1 MEYEVL
7 KRSHVKRNTLI
18 AVLVIVLL
26 LGIVIIKNKT
36 NTLSNSSINKESI
49 TKEIDNNLIGAY
61 IQEGEEYIQT
71 DDIPSSGYEFNSE
84 ESYCKI
90 RDIVQEDI
98 TLFYDMD
105 TQTITVSPITKE
117 GLKCYLY
124 FDEKASGSEYIL
136 ASPNAPTNHTTDWTN
151 EGKGITYYYT
161 GNPDNW
167 VQFAG
172 FYWRIIRIN
181 GDGSIR
187 MIYQGTSANETGDG
201 TRIGTSAFNSS
212 SSNKTYVGLVYDGT
226 NQHGYG
232 TNSTIM
238 NTLNNWYNGNL
249 ASYEEQYIDTG
260 IGFCSD
266 RNMASGYNFNSSDI
280 IYYAAYDR
288 INVGASLQCNS
299 EDLLSKDNGKMPN
312 SIGLLTS
319 DEYVLAGSEDSYL
332 DVGID
337 YWTMSPYYFENYGI
351 AFVFV
356 VYQGGGLID
365 YWGVDG
371 IWGVRP
377 VINLRAD
384 VQLDGSGTTTDPFR
398 LVL

>member
-1 MEYEVL
+1 MGIFYYYFKLDDDEEIRL
-7 KRSHVKRNTLI
+7 EDNTYTFEGLQKDDVHI
-18 AVLVIVLL
+18 VSVRVEGAAGNVSESQNKEVIV
-26 LGIVIIKNKT
+26 GVNA
-36 NTLSNSSINKESI
+36 
-49 TKEIDNNLIGAY
+49 G
-61 IQEGEEYIQT
+61 
-71 DDIPSSGYEFNSE
+71 
-84 ESYCKI
+84 
-90 RDIVQEDI
+90 R
-98 TLFYDMD
+98 
-105 TQTITVSPITKE
+105 
-117 GLKCYLY
+117 
-124 FDEKASGSEYIL
+124 YIL
-136 ASPNAPTNHTTDWTN
+136 ASANPPTGETTDWT
-151 EGKGITYYYT
+151 GGTSYYYT
-161 GNPDNW
+161 GKPNNW
-167 VQFAG
+167 IQFAR
-172 FYWRIIRIN
+172 FYWRVIRIN

-187 MIYQGTSANETGDG
+187 MIYQGTSAYETGEG
-201 TRIGTSAFNSS
+201 TQIGTSTFNSS
-212 SSNKTYVGLVYDGT
+212 NNNKTYVGLVYDGT

-319 DEYVLAGSEDSYL
+319 DEYVLAGNGNSYL

-337 YWTMSPYYFENYGI
+337 YWTMSPYYFENYGV

-356 VYQGGGLID
+356 VYSGGGLID

-377 VINLRAD
+377 VINLRSD
-384 VQLDGSGTTTDPFR
+384 IPITGSGTTSDPFR
-398 LVL
+398 LVS

>member
-1 MEYEVL
+1 MGIFYYYFKLDDDEEIRL
-7 KRSHVKRNTLI
+7 EDNTYTFEGLQKDDVHI
-18 AVLVIVLL
+18 VSVRVEGAAGNVSESQNKEVIV
-26 LGIVIIKNKT
+26 GVNA
-36 NTLSNSSINKESI
+36 
-49 TKEIDNNLIGAY
+49 G
-61 IQEGEEYIQT
+61 
-71 DDIPSSGYEFNSE
+71 
-84 ESYCKI
+84 
-90 RDIVQEDI
+90 R
-98 TLFYDMD
+98 
-105 TQTITVSPITKE
+105 
-117 GLKCYLY
+117 
-124 FDEKASGSEYIL
+124 YIL
-136 ASPNAPTNHTTDWTN
+136 ASANPPTGETTDWT
-151 EGKGITYYYT
+151 GGTSYYYT
-161 GNPDNW
+161 GKPNNW
-167 VQFAG
+167 IQFAR
-172 FYWRIIRIN
+172 FYWRVIRIN

-187 MIYQGTSANETGDG
+187 MIYQGTSANETGEG
-201 TRIGTSAFNSS
+201 TQIGTSTFNSS
-212 SSNKTYVGLVYDGT
+212 NNNKTFVGLVYDGT

-319 DEYVLAGSEDSYL
+319 DEYVLAGNGNSYL

-337 YWTMSPYYFENYGI
+337 YWTMSPYYFENYGV

-356 VYQGGGLID
+356 VYSGGGLID

-377 VINLRAD
+377 VINLRSD
-384 VQLDGSGTTTDPFR
+384 IPITGSGTTSDPFR
-398 LVL
+398 LVS

>member
-1 MEYEVL
+1 MGIFYYYFKLDDDEEIRL
-7 KRSHVKRNTLI
+7 EDNTYTFEGLQKDDVHI
-18 AVLVIVLL
+18 VSVRVEDAAGNVFESQNKEVIV
-26 LGIVIIKNKT
+26 GVNA
-36 NTLSNSSINKESI
+36 
-49 TKEIDNNLIGAY
+49 G
-61 IQEGEEYIQT
+61 
-71 DDIPSSGYEFNSE
+71 
-84 ESYCKI
+84 
-90 RDIVQEDI
+90 R
-98 TLFYDMD
+98 
-105 TQTITVSPITKE
+105 
-117 GLKCYLY
+117 
-124 FDEKASGSEYIL
+124 YIL
-136 ASPNAPTNHTTDWTN
+136 ASANPPTGETTDWT
-151 EGKGITYYYT
+151 GGTSYYYT
-161 GNPDNW
+161 GKPNNW
-167 VQFAG
+167 IQFAR
-172 FYWRIIRIN
+172 FYWRVIRIN

-187 MIYQGTSANETGDG
+187 MIYQGTSANETGEG
-201 TRIGTSAFNSS
+201 TQIGTSTFNSS
-212 SSNKTYVGLVYDGT
+212 NNNKTYVGLVYDGT

-319 DEYVLAGSEDSYL
+319 DEYVLAGNGNSYL

-337 YWTMSPYYFENYGI
+337 YWTMSPYYFENYGV

-356 VYQGGGLID
+356 VYSGGGLID

-377 VINLRAD
+377 VINLRSD
-384 VQLDGSGTTTDPFR
+384 IPITGSGTTSDPFR
-398 LVL
+398 LVS

>member
-1 MEYEVL
+1 MGIFYYYFKLDDDEEIRL
-7 KRSHVKRNTLI
+7 EDNTYTFEGLQKDDVHI
-18 AVLVIVLL
+18 VSVRVEGAAGNVSESQNKEVIV
-26 LGIVIIKNKT
+26 GVNA
-36 NTLSNSSINKESI
+36 
-49 TKEIDNNLIGAY
+49 G
-61 IQEGEEYIQT
+61 
-71 DDIPSSGYEFNSE
+71 
-84 ESYCKI
+84 
-90 RDIVQEDI
+90 R
-98 TLFYDMD
+98 
-105 TQTITVSPITKE
+105 
-117 GLKCYLY
+117 
-124 FDEKASGSEYIL
+124 YIL
-136 ASPNAPTNHTTDWTN
+136 ASANPPTGETTDWT
-151 EGKGITYYYT
+151 GGTSYYYT
-161 GNPDNW
+161 GKPNNW
-167 VQFAG
+167 IQFAR
-172 FYWRIIRIN
+172 FYWRVIRIN

-187 MIYQGTSANETGDG
+187 MIYQRTSANETGEG
-201 TRIGTSAFNSS
+201 TQIGTSTFNSS
-212 SSNKTYVGLVYDGT
+212 NNNKTYVGLVYDGT

-319 DEYVLAGSEDSYL
+319 DEYVLAGNGNSYL

-337 YWTMSPYYFENYGI
+337 YWTMSPYYFENYGV

-356 VYQGGGLID
+356 VYSGGGLID

-377 VINLRAD
+377 VINLRSD
-384 VQLDGSGTTTDPFR
+384 IPITGSGTTSDPFR
-398 LVL
+398 LVS

>member
-1 MEYEVL
+1 MGIFYYYFKLDDDEEIRL
-7 KRSHVKRNTLI
+7 EDNTYTFEGLQKDDVHI
-18 AVLVIVLL
+18 VSVRVEGAAGNVSESQNKEVIV
-26 LGIVIIKNKT
+26 GVNA
-36 NTLSNSSINKESI
+36 
-49 TKEIDNNLIGAY
+49 G
-61 IQEGEEYIQT
+61 
-71 DDIPSSGYEFNSE
+71 
-84 ESYCKI
+84 
-90 RDIVQEDI
+90 R
-98 TLFYDMD
+98 
-105 TQTITVSPITKE
+105 
-117 GLKCYLY
+117 
-124 FDEKASGSEYIL
+124 YIL
-136 ASPNAPTNHTTDWTN
+136 ASANPPTGETTDWT
-151 EGKGITYYYT
+151 GGTSYYYT
-161 GNPDNW
+161 GKPNNW
-167 VQFAG
+167 IQFAR
-172 FYWRIIRIN
+172 FYWRVIRIN

-187 MIYQGTSANETGDG
+187 MIYQGTSANETGEG
-201 TRIGTSAFNSS
+201 TQIGTSTFNSS
-212 SSNKTYVGLVYDGT
+212 NNNKTYVGLVYDGT

-319 DEYVLAGSEDSYL
+319 DEYVLAGNGNSYL

-337 YWTMSPYYFENYGI
+337 YWTMSPYYFENYGV

-356 VYQGGGLID
+356 VYSGGGLID

-377 VINLRAD
+377 VINLRSD
-384 VQLDGSGTTTDPFR
+384 IPITGSGTTSDPFR
-398 LVL
+398 LVS

>member
-1 MEYEVL
+1 MGIFYYYFKLDDDEEIRL
-7 KRSHVKRNTLI
+7 EDNTYTFEGLQKDDVHI
-18 AVLVIVLL
+18 VSVRVEGAAGNVSESQNKEVIV
-26 LGIVIIKNKT
+26 GVNA
-36 NTLSNSSINKESI
+36 
-49 TKEIDNNLIGAY
+49 G
-61 IQEGEEYIQT
+61 
-71 DDIPSSGYEFNSE
+71 
-84 ESYCKI
+84 
-90 RDIVQEDI
+90 R
-98 TLFYDMD
+98 
-105 TQTITVSPITKE
+105 
-117 GLKCYLY
+117 
-124 FDEKASGSEYIL
+124 YIL
-136 ASPNAPTNHTTDWTN
+136 ASANPPTGETTDWT
-151 EGKGITYYYT
+151 GGTSYYYT
-161 GNPDNW
+161 GKPNNW
-167 VQFAG
+167 IQFAR
-172 FYWRIIRIN
+172 FYWRVIRIN

-187 MIYQGTSANETGDG
+187 MIYQGTSANETGEG
-201 TRIGTSAFNSS
+201 TQIGTSTFNSS
-212 SSNKTYVGLVYDGT
+212 NNNKTYVGLVYDGT

-280 IYYAAYDR
+280 RYYAAYDR

-319 DEYVLAGSEDSYL
+319 DEYVLAGNGNSYL

-337 YWTMSPYYFENYGI
+337 YWTMSPYYFENYGV

-356 VYQGGGLID
+356 VYSGGGLID

-377 VINLRAD
+377 VINLRSD
-384 VQLDGSGTTTDPFR
+384 IPITGSGTTSDPFR
-398 LVL
+398 LVS

>member
-1 MEYEVL
+1 MGIFYYYFKLDDDEEIRL
-7 KRSHVKRNTLI
+7 EDNTYTFEGLQKDDVYI
-18 AVLVIVLL
+18 VSVRVEGAAGNVFESQNKEVIV
-26 LGIVIIKNKT
+26 GVNA
-36 NTLSNSSINKESI
+36 
-49 TKEIDNNLIGAY
+49 G
-61 IQEGEEYIQT
+61 
-71 DDIPSSGYEFNSE
+71 
-84 ESYCKI
+84 
-90 RDIVQEDI
+90 R
-98 TLFYDMD
+98 
-105 TQTITVSPITKE
+105 
-117 GLKCYLY
+117 
-124 FDEKASGSEYIL
+124 YIL
-136 ASPNAPTNHTTDWTN
+136 ASANPPTGETTDWT
-151 EGKGITYYYT
+151 GGTSYYYT
-161 GNPDNW
+161 GKPNNW
-167 VQFAG
+167 IQFAR
-172 FYWRIIRIN
+172 FYWRVIRIN

-187 MIYQGTSANETGDG
+187 MIYQGTSANETGEG
-201 TRIGTSAFNSS
+201 TQIGTSTFNSS
-212 SSNKTYVGLVYDGT
+212 NNNKTYVGLVYDGT

-319 DEYVLAGSEDSYL
+319 DEYVLAGNGNSYL

-337 YWTMSPYYFENYGI
+337 YWTMSPYYFENYGV

-356 VYQGGGLID
+356 VYSGGGLID

-377 VINLRAD
+377 VINLRSD
-384 VQLDGSGTTTDPFR
+384 IPITGSGTTSDPFR
-398 LVL
+398 LVS

>member
-1 MEYEVL
+1 MGIFYYYFKLDDDEEIRL
-7 KRSHVKRNTLI
+7 EDNTYTFEGLQKDDVYI
-18 AVLVIVLL
+18 VSVRVEGAAGNVSESQNKEVIV
-26 LGIVIIKNKT
+26 GVNA
-36 NTLSNSSINKESI
+36 
-49 TKEIDNNLIGAY
+49 G
-61 IQEGEEYIQT
+61 
-71 DDIPSSGYEFNSE
+71 
-84 ESYCKI
+84 
-90 RDIVQEDI
+90 R
-98 TLFYDMD
+98 
-105 TQTITVSPITKE
+105 
-117 GLKCYLY
+117 
-124 FDEKASGSEYIL
+124 YIL
-136 ASPNAPTNHTTDWTN
+136 ASANPPTGETTDWT
-151 EGKGITYYYT
+151 GGTSYYYT
-161 GNPDNW
+161 GKPNNW
-167 VQFAG
+167 IQFAR
-172 FYWRIIRIN
+172 FYWRVIRIN
-181 GDGSIR
+181 GDGLIR
-187 MIYQGTSANETGDG
+187 MIYQGTSANETGEG
-201 TRIGTSAFNSS
+201 TQIGTSTFNSS
-212 SSNKTYVGLVYDGT
+212 NNNKTYVGLVYDGT

-299 EDLLSKDNGKMPN
+299 EDLLSKDNGKMTNP
-312 SIGLLTS
+312 IGLLTS

-337 YWTMSPYYFENYGI
+337 YWTMSPYYFENYGV

-356 VYQGGGLID
+356 VYSGGGLID

>member
-1 MEYEVL
+1 MGIFYYYFKLDDDEEIRL
-7 KRSHVKRNTLI
+7 EDNTYTFEGLQKDDVYI
-18 AVLVIVLL
+18 VSVRVEGAAGNVSESQNKEVIV
-26 LGIVIIKNKT
+26 GVNA
-36 NTLSNSSINKESI
+36 
-49 TKEIDNNLIGAY
+49 G
-61 IQEGEEYIQT
+61 
-71 DDIPSSGYEFNSE
+71 
-84 ESYCKI
+84 
-90 RDIVQEDI
+90 R
-98 TLFYDMD
+98 
-105 TQTITVSPITKE
+105 
-117 GLKCYLY
+117 
-124 FDEKASGSEYIL
+124 YIL
-136 ASPNAPTNHTTDWTN
+136 ASANPPTGETTDWT
-151 EGKGITYYYT
+151 GGTSYYYT
-161 GNPDNW
+161 GKPNNW
-167 VQFAG
+167 IQFAR
-172 FYWRIIRIN
+172 FYWRVIRIN

-187 MIYQGTSANETGDG
+187 MVYQGTSTNETGEG
-201 TRIGTSAFNSS
+201 TQIGTSTFNSS
-212 SSNKTYVGLVYDGT
+212 NNNKTYVGLVYDGT

-337 YWTMSPYYFENYGI
+337 YWTMSPYYFENYGV

-356 VYQGGGLID
+356 VYSGGGLID

>member
-1 MEYEVL
+1 MGIFYYYFKLDDDEEIRL
-7 KRSHVKRNTLI
+7 EDNTYTFEGLQKDDVYI
-18 AVLVIVLL
+18 VSVRVEGAAGNVSESQNKEVIV
-26 LGIVIIKNKT
+26 GVNA
-36 NTLSNSSINKESI
+36 
-49 TKEIDNNLIGAY
+49 G
-61 IQEGEEYIQT
+61 
-71 DDIPSSGYEFNSE
+71 
-84 ESYCKI
+84 
-90 RDIVQEDI
+90 R
-98 TLFYDMD
+98 
-105 TQTITVSPITKE
+105 
-117 GLKCYLY
+117 
-124 FDEKASGSEYIL
+124 YIL
-136 ASPNAPTNHTTDWTN
+136 ASANPPTGETTDWT
-151 EGKGITYYYT
+151 GGTSYYYT
-161 GNPDNW
+161 GKPNNW
-167 VQFAG
+167 IQFAR
-172 FYWRIIRIN
+172 FYWRVIRIN

-187 MIYQGTSANETGDG
+187 MVYQGTSTNETGEG
-201 TRIGTSAFNSS
+201 TQIGTSTFNSS
-212 SSNKTYVGLVYDGT
+212 NNNKTYVGLVYDGT

-319 DEYVLAGSEDSYL
+319 DEYVLAGNGNSYL

-337 YWTMSPYYFENYGI
+337 YWTMSPYYFENYGV

-356 VYQGGGLID
+356 VYSGGGLID

-377 VINLRAD
+377 VINLRSD
-384 VQLDGSGTTTDPFR
+384 IPITGSGTTSDPFR
-398 LVL
+398 LIS

>member
-1 MEYEVL
+1 MGIFYYYFKLDDDEEIRL
-7 KRSHVKRNTLI
+7 EDNTYTFEGLQKDDVHI
-18 AVLVIVLL
+18 VSVRVEGAAGNVSESQNKEVIV
-26 LGIVIIKNKT
+26 GVNA
-36 NTLSNSSINKESI
+36 
-49 TKEIDNNLIGAY
+49 G
-61 IQEGEEYIQT
+61 
-71 DDIPSSGYEFNSE
+71 
-84 ESYCKI
+84 
-90 RDIVQEDI
+90 R
-98 TLFYDMD
+98 
-105 TQTITVSPITKE
+105 
-117 GLKCYLY
+117 
-124 FDEKASGSEYIL
+124 YIL
-136 ASPNAPTNHTTDWTN
+136 ASANPPTGETTDWT
-151 EGKGITYYYT
+151 GGTSYYYT
-161 GNPDNW
+161 GKPNNW
-167 VQFAG
+167 IQFAR
-172 FYWRIIRIN
+172 FYWRVIRIN

-187 MIYQGTSANETGDG
+187 MIYQGTSANETGEG
-201 TRIGTSAFNSS
+201 TQIGTSTFNSS
-212 SSNKTYVGLVYDGT
+212 NNNKTYVGLVYDGT

-238 NTLNNWYNGNL
+238 NTLNNWYNSNL

-319 DEYVLAGSEDSYL
+319 DEYVLAGNGNSYL

-337 YWTMSPYYFENYGI
+337 YWTMSPYYFENYGV

-356 VYQGGGLID
+356 VYSGGGLID

-377 VINLRAD
+377 VINLRSD
-384 VQLDGSGTTTDPFR
+384 IPITGSGTTSDPFR
-398 LVL
+398 LVS

>member
-1 MEYEVL
+1 MGIFYYYFKLDDDEEIRL
-7 KRSHVKRNTLI
+7 EDNTYTFEGLQKDDVHI
-18 AVLVIVLL
+18 VSVRVEDAAGNVFESQNKEVIV
-26 LGIVIIKNKT
+26 GVNA
-36 NTLSNSSINKESI
+36 
-49 TKEIDNNLIGAY
+49 G
-61 IQEGEEYIQT
+61 
-71 DDIPSSGYEFNSE
+71 
-84 ESYCKI
+84 
-90 RDIVQEDI
+90 R
-98 TLFYDMD
+98 
-105 TQTITVSPITKE
+105 
-117 GLKCYLY
+117 
-124 FDEKASGSEYIL
+124 YIL
-136 ASPNAPTNHTTDWTN
+136 ASANPPTGETTDWT
-151 EGKGITYYYT
+151 GGTSYYYT
-161 GNPDNW
+161 GKPNNW
-167 VQFAG
+167 IQFAR
-172 FYWRIIRIN
+172 FYWRVIRIN

-187 MIYQGTSANETGDG
+187 MIYQGTSANETGEG
-201 TRIGTSAFNSS
+201 TQIGTSTFNSS
-212 SSNKTYVGLVYDGT
+212 NNNKTYVGLVYDGT

-319 DEYVLAGSEDSYL
+319 DEYVLAGNGNSYL

-337 YWTMSPYYFENYGI
+337 YWTMSPYYFENYGV

-356 VYQGGGLID
+356 VYSGGGLID

-377 VINLRAD
+377 VINLRSD
-384 VQLDGSGTTTDPFR
+384 IRLTGTGTTTDPFR

>member
-1 MEYEVL
+1 
-7 KRSHVKRNTLI
+7 
-18 AVLVIVLL
+18 
-26 LGIVIIKNKT
+26 
-36 NTLSNSSINKESI
+36 
-49 TKEIDNNLIGAY
+49 
-61 IQEGEEYIQT
+61 
-71 DDIPSSGYEFNSE
+71 
-84 ESYCKI
+84 
-90 RDIVQEDI
+90 
-98 TLFYDMD
+98 
-105 TQTITVSPITKE
+105 
-117 GLKCYLY
+117 
-124 FDEKASGSEYIL
+124 
-136 ASPNAPTNHTTDWTN
+136 
-151 EGKGITYYYT
+151 
-161 GNPDNW
+161 
-167 VQFAG
+167 
-172 FYWRIIRIN
+172 
-181 GDGSIR
+181 

-319 DEYVLAGSEDSYL
+319 DEYVLAGNGNSYL

-337 YWTMSPYYFENYGI
+337 YWTMSPYYFENYGV

-356 VYQGGGLID
+356 VYSGGGLID

-377 VINLRAD
+377 VINLRSD
-384 VQLDGSGTTTDPFR
+384 IPITGSGTTSDPFR
-398 LVL
+398 LVS

>member
-1 MEYEVL
+1 MGIFYYYFKLDDDEEIRL
-7 KRSHVKRNTLI
+7 EDNTYTFEGLQKDDVHI
-18 AVLVIVLL
+18 VSVRVEGAAGNVSESQNKEVIV
-26 LGIVIIKNKT
+26 GVNA
-36 NTLSNSSINKESI
+36 
-49 TKEIDNNLIGAY
+49 G
-61 IQEGEEYIQT
+61 
-71 DDIPSSGYEFNSE
+71 
-84 ESYCKI
+84 
-90 RDIVQEDI
+90 R
-98 TLFYDMD
+98 
-105 TQTITVSPITKE
+105 
-117 GLKCYLY
+117 
-124 FDEKASGSEYIL
+124 YIL
-136 ASPNAPTNHTTDWTN
+136 ASANPPTGETTDWT
-151 EGKGITYYYT
+151 GGTSYYYT
-161 GNPDNW
+161 GKPNNW
-167 VQFAG
+167 IQFAR
-172 FYWRIIRIN
+172 FYWRVIRIN

-187 MIYQGTSANETGDG
+187 MIYQGTSANETGEG
-201 TRIGTSAFNSS
+201 TQIGTSTFNSS
-212 SSNKTYVGLVYDGT
+212 NNNKTYVGLVYDGT

-299 EDLLSKDNGKMPN
+299 EDILSKDNGKMPN

-319 DEYVLAGSEDSYL
+319 DEYVLAGNGNSYL

-337 YWTMSPYYFENYGI
+337 YWTMSPYYFENYGV

-356 VYQGGGLID
+356 VYSGGGLID

-377 VINLRAD
+377 VINLRSD
-384 VQLDGSGTTTDPFR
+384 IPITGSGTTSDPFR
-398 LVL
+398 LVS

>member
-1 MEYEVL
+1 MGIFYYYFKLDDDEEIRL
-7 KRSHVKRNTLI
+7 EDNTYTFEGLQKDDVHI
-18 AVLVIVLL
+18 VSVRVEGAAGNVSESQNKEVIV
-26 LGIVIIKNKT
+26 GVNA
-36 NTLSNSSINKESI
+36 
-49 TKEIDNNLIGAY
+49 G
-61 IQEGEEYIQT
+61 
-71 DDIPSSGYEFNSE
+71 
-84 ESYCKI
+84 
-90 RDIVQEDI
+90 R
-98 TLFYDMD
+98 
-105 TQTITVSPITKE
+105 
-117 GLKCYLY
+117 
-124 FDEKASGSEYIL
+124 YIL
-136 ASPNAPTNHTTDWTN
+136 ASANPPTGETTDWT
-151 EGKGITYYYT
+151 GGTSYYYT
-161 GNPDNW
+161 GKPNNW
-167 VQFAG
+167 IQFAR
-172 FYWRIIRIN
+172 FYWRVIRIN

-187 MIYQGTSANETGDG
+187 MIYQGTSANETGEG
-201 TRIGTSAFNSS
+201 TQIGTSTFNSS
-212 SSNKTYVGLVYDGT
+212 NNNKTYVGLVYDGT

-266 RNMASGYNFNSSDI
+266 RNMASGDNFNSSDI

-319 DEYVLAGSEDSYL
+319 DEYVLAGNGNSYL

-337 YWTMSPYYFENYGI
+337 YWTMSPYYFENYGV

-356 VYQGGGLID
+356 VYSGGGLID

-377 VINLRAD
+377 VINLRSD
-384 VQLDGSGTTTDPFR
+384 IPITGSGTTSDPFR
-398 LVL
+398 LVS

>member
-1 MEYEVL
+1 MGIFYYYFKLDDDEEIRL
-7 KRSHVKRNTLI
+7 EDNTYTFEGLQKDDVHI
-18 AVLVIVLL
+18 VSVRVEGAAGNVSESQNKEVIV
-26 LGIVIIKNKT
+26 GVNA
-36 NTLSNSSINKESI
+36 
-49 TKEIDNNLIGAY
+49 G
-61 IQEGEEYIQT
+61 
-71 DDIPSSGYEFNSE
+71 
-84 ESYCKI
+84 
-90 RDIVQEDI
+90 R
-98 TLFYDMD
+98 
-105 TQTITVSPITKE
+105 
-117 GLKCYLY
+117 
-124 FDEKASGSEYIL
+124 YIL
-136 ASPNAPTNHTTDWTN
+136 ASANPPTGETTDWT
-151 EGKGITYYYT
+151 GGTSYYYT
-161 GNPDNW
+161 GKPNNW
-167 VQFAG
+167 IQFAR
-172 FYWRIIRIN
+172 FYWRVIRIN

-187 MIYQGTSANETGDG
+187 MIYQGTSANETGEG
-201 TRIGTSAFNSS
+201 TQIGTSTFNSS
-212 SSNKTYVGLVYDGT
+212 NNNKTYVGLVYDGT

-299 EDLLSKDNGKMPN
+299 ENLLSKDNGKMPN

-319 DEYVLAGSEDSYL
+319 DEYVLAGNGNSYL

-337 YWTMSPYYFENYGI
+337 YWTMSPYYFENYGV

-356 VYQGGGLID
+356 VYSGGGLID

-377 VINLRAD
+377 VINLRSD
-384 VQLDGSGTTTDPFR
+384 IPITGSGTTSDPFR
-398 LVL
+398 LVS

>member
-1 MEYEVL
+1 MGIFYYYFKLDDDEEIRL
-7 KRSHVKRNTLI
+7 EDNTYTFEGLQKDDVHI
-18 AVLVIVLL
+18 VSVRVEGAAGNVSESQNKEVIV
-26 LGIVIIKNKT
+26 GVNA
-36 NTLSNSSINKESI
+36 
-49 TKEIDNNLIGAY
+49 G
-61 IQEGEEYIQT
+61 
-71 DDIPSSGYEFNSE
+71 
-84 ESYCKI
+84 
-90 RDIVQEDI
+90 R
-98 TLFYDMD
+98 
-105 TQTITVSPITKE
+105 
-117 GLKCYLY
+117 
-124 FDEKASGSEYIL
+124 YIL
-136 ASPNAPTNHTTDWTN
+136 ASANPPTGETTDWT
-151 EGKGITYYYT
+151 GGTSYYYT
-161 GNPDNW
+161 GKPNNW
-167 VQFAG
+167 IQFAR
-172 FYWRIIRIN
+172 FYWRVIRIN

-187 MIYQGTSANETGDG
+187 MIYQGTSANETGEG
-201 TRIGTSAFNSS
+201 TQIGTSTFNSS
-212 SSNKTYVGLVYDGT
+212 NNNKTYVGLVYDGT

-319 DEYVLAGSEDSYL
+319 DEYVLAGNGNSYL

-337 YWTMSPYYFENYGI
+337 YWTMSPYYFENYGV

-356 VYQGGGLID
+356 VYSGGGLID

-384 VQLDGSGTTTDPFR
+384 IPITGSGTTSDPFR
-398 LVL
+398 LVS

>member
-1 MEYEVL
+1 MGIFYYYFKLDDDEEIRL
-7 KRSHVKRNTLI
+7 EDNTYTFEGLQKDDVHI
-18 AVLVIVLL
+18 VSVRVEGAAGNVSESQNKEVIV
-26 LGIVIIKNKT
+26 GVNA
-36 NTLSNSSINKESI
+36 
-49 TKEIDNNLIGAY
+49 G
-61 IQEGEEYIQT
+61 
-71 DDIPSSGYEFNSE
+71 
-84 ESYCKI
+84 
-90 RDIVQEDI
+90 R
-98 TLFYDMD
+98 
-105 TQTITVSPITKE
+105 
-117 GLKCYLY
+117 
-124 FDEKASGSEYIL
+124 YIL
-136 ASPNAPTNHTTDWTN
+136 ASANPPTGETTDWT
-151 EGKGITYYYT
+151 GGTSYYYT
-161 GNPDNW
+161 GKPNNW
-167 VQFAG
+167 IQFAR
-172 FYWRIIRIN
+172 FYWRVIRIN
-181 GDGSIR
+181 GDGTIR
-187 MIYQGTSANETGDG
+187 MIYQGTSANETGEG
-201 TRIGTSAFNSS
+201 TQIGTSTFNSS
-212 SSNKTYVGLVYDGT
+212 NNNKTYVGLVYDGT

-319 DEYVLAGSEDSYL
+319 DEYVLAGNGNSYL

-337 YWTMSPYYFENYGI
+337 YWTMSPYYFENYGV

-356 VYQGGGLID
+356 VYSGGGLID

-377 VINLRAD
+377 VINLRSD
-384 VQLDGSGTTTDPFR
+384 IPITGSGTTSDPFR
-398 LVL
+398 LIS

>member
-1 MEYEVL
+1 MGIFYYYFKLDDDEEIRL
-7 KRSHVKRNTLI
+7 EDNTYTFEGLQKDDVHI
-18 AVLVIVLL
+18 VSVRVEGAGNVSESQNKEVIV
-26 LGIVIIKNKT
+26 GVNA
-36 NTLSNSSINKESI
+36 
-49 TKEIDNNLIGAY
+49 G
-61 IQEGEEYIQT
+61 
-71 DDIPSSGYEFNSE
+71 
-84 ESYCKI
+84 
-90 RDIVQEDI
+90 R
-98 TLFYDMD
+98 
-105 TQTITVSPITKE
+105 
-117 GLKCYLY
+117 
-124 FDEKASGSEYIL
+124 YIL
-136 ASPNAPTNHTTDWTN
+136 ASANPPTGETTDWT
-151 EGKGITYYYT
+151 GGTSYYYT
-161 GNPDNW
+161 GKPNNW
-167 VQFAG
+167 IQFAR
-172 FYWRIIRIN
+172 FYWRVIRIN

-187 MIYQGTSANETGDG
+187 MIYQGTSANETGEG
-201 TRIGTSAFNSS
+201 TQIGTSTFNSS
-212 SSNKTYVGLVYDGT
+212 NNNKTYVGLVYDGT

-319 DEYVLAGSEDSYL
+319 DEYVLAGNGNSYL

-337 YWTMSPYYFENYGI
+337 YWTMSPYYFENYGV

-356 VYQGGGLID
+356 VYSGGGLID

-377 VINLRAD
+377 VINLRSD
-384 VQLDGSGTTTDPFR
+384 IPITGSGTTSDPFR
-398 LVL
+398 LVS

>member
-1 MEYEVL
+1 MGIFYYYFKLDDDEEIRL
-7 KRSHVKRNTLI
+7 EDNTYTFEGLQKDDVHI
-18 AVLVIVLL
+18 VSVRVEGAAGNVSESQNKEVIV
-26 LGIVIIKNKT
+26 GVNA
-36 NTLSNSSINKESI
+36 
-49 TKEIDNNLIGAY
+49 G
-61 IQEGEEYIQT
+61 
-71 DDIPSSGYEFNSE
+71 
-84 ESYCKI
+84 
-90 RDIVQEDI
+90 R
-98 TLFYDMD
+98 
-105 TQTITVSPITKE
+105 
-117 GLKCYLY
+117 
-124 FDEKASGSEYIL
+124 YIL
-136 ASPNAPTNHTTDWTN
+136 ASANPPTGETTDWT
-151 EGKGITYYYT
+151 GGTSYYYT
-161 GNPDNW
+161 GKPNNW
-167 VQFAG
+167 IQFAR
-172 FYWRIIRIN
+172 FYWRVIRIN

-187 MIYQGTSANETGDG
+187 MIYQETSANETGEG
-201 TRIGTSAFNSS
+201 TQIGTSTFNSS
-212 SSNKTYVGLVYDGT
+212 NNNKTYVGLVYDGT

-238 NTLNNWYNGNL
+238 NTLNNWYNSNL

-319 DEYVLAGSEDSYL
+319 DEYVLAGNGNSYL

-337 YWTMSPYYFENYGI
+337 YWTMSPYYFENYGV

-356 VYQGGGLID
+356 VYSGGGLID

-377 VINLRAD
+377 VINLRSD
-384 VQLDGSGTTTDPFR
+384 IPITGSGTTSDPFR
-398 LVL
+398 LVS

>member
-1 MEYEVL
+1 MGIFYYYFKLDDDEEIRL
-7 KRSHVKRNTLI
+7 EDNTYTFEGLQKDDVHI
-18 AVLVIVLL
+18 VSVRVEGAAGNVSESQNKEVIV
-26 LGIVIIKNKT
+26 GVNA
-36 NTLSNSSINKESI
+36 
-49 TKEIDNNLIGAY
+49 G
-61 IQEGEEYIQT
+61 
-71 DDIPSSGYEFNSE
+71 
-84 ESYCKI
+84 
-90 RDIVQEDI
+90 R
-98 TLFYDMD
+98 
-105 TQTITVSPITKE
+105 
-117 GLKCYLY
+117 
-124 FDEKASGSEYIL
+124 YIL
-136 ASPNAPTNHTTDWTN
+136 ASANPPTGETTDWT
-151 EGKGITYYYT
+151 GGTSYYYT
-161 GNPDNW
+161 GKPNNW
-167 VQFAG
+167 IQFAR
-172 FYWRIIRIN
+172 FYWRVIRIN

-187 MIYQGTSANETGDG
+187 MIYQGTSANETGEG
-201 TRIGTSAFNSS
+201 TQIGTSTFNSS
-212 SSNKTYVGLVYDGT
+212 NNNKTYVGLVYDGT

-266 RNMASGYNFNSSDI
+266 RNMASGYIFNSSDI

-319 DEYVLAGSEDSYL
+319 DEYVLAGNGNSYL

-337 YWTMSPYYFENYGI
+337 YWTMSPYYFENYGV

-356 VYQGGGLID
+356 VYSGGGLID

-377 VINLRAD
+377 VINLRSD
-384 VQLDGSGTTTDPFR
+384 IPITGSGTTSDPFR
-398 LVL
+398 LVS

>member
-1 MEYEVL
+1 
-7 KRSHVKRNTLI
+7 
-18 AVLVIVLL
+18 
-26 LGIVIIKNKT
+26 
-36 NTLSNSSINKESI
+36 
-49 TKEIDNNLIGAY
+49 
-61 IQEGEEYIQT
+61 
-71 DDIPSSGYEFNSE
+71 
-84 ESYCKI
+84 
-90 RDIVQEDI
+90 
-98 TLFYDMD
+98 
-105 TQTITVSPITKE
+105 
-117 GLKCYLY
+117 
-124 FDEKASGSEYIL
+124 
-136 ASPNAPTNHTTDWTN
+136 
-151 EGKGITYYYT
+151 
-161 GNPDNW
+161 
-167 VQFAG
+167 
-172 FYWRIIRIN
+172 
-181 GDGSIR
+181 

-266 RNMASGYNFNSSDI
+266 WNMASGYNFNSSDI

-319 DEYVLAGSEDSYL
+319 DEYVLAGNGNSYL

-337 YWTMSPYYFENYGI
+337 YWTMSPYYFENYGV

>member
-1 MEYEVL
+1 MGIFYYYFKLDDDEEIRL
-7 KRSHVKRNTLI
+7 EDNTYTFEGLQKDDVHI
-18 AVLVIVLL
+18 VSVRVEGAAGNVSESQNKEVIV
-26 LGIVIIKNKT
+26 GVNA
-36 NTLSNSSINKESI
+36 
-49 TKEIDNNLIGAY
+49 G
-61 IQEGEEYIQT
+61 
-71 DDIPSSGYEFNSE
+71 
-84 ESYCKI
+84 
-90 RDIVQEDI
+90 R
-98 TLFYDMD
+98 
-105 TQTITVSPITKE
+105 
-117 GLKCYLY
+117 
-124 FDEKASGSEYIL
+124 YIL
-136 ASPNAPTNHTTDWTN
+136 ASANPPTGETTDWT
-151 EGKGITYYYT
+151 GGTSYYYT
-161 GNPDNW
+161 GKPNNW
-167 VQFAG
+167 IQFAR
-172 FYWRIIRIN
+172 FYWRVIRIN

-187 MIYQGTSANETGDG
+187 MIYQGTSANETGEG
-201 TRIGTSAFNSS
+201 TQIGTSTFNSS
-212 SSNKTYVGLVYDGT
+212 NNNKTYVGLVYDGT

-319 DEYVLAGSEDSYL
+319 DEYVLAGNGNSYL

-337 YWTMSPYYFENYGI
+337 YWTMSPYYFENYGV

-356 VYQGGGLID
+356 VYSGGGLID

-377 VINLRAD
+377 VINLRSD
-384 VQLDGSGTTTDPFR
+384 VPITGSGTTSDPFR
-398 LVL
+398 LVS

>member
-1 MEYEVL
+1 MGIFYYYFKLDDDEEIRL
-7 KRSHVKRNTLI
+7 EDNTYTFEGLQKDDVYI
-18 AVLVIVLL
+18 VSVRVEGAAGNVFESQNKEVIV
-26 LGIVIIKNKT
+26 GVNA
-36 NTLSNSSINKESI
+36 
-49 TKEIDNNLIGAY
+49 G
-61 IQEGEEYIQT
+61 
-71 DDIPSSGYEFNSE
+71 
-84 ESYCKI
+84 
-90 RDIVQEDI
+90 R
-98 TLFYDMD
+98 
-105 TQTITVSPITKE
+105 
-117 GLKCYLY
+117 
-124 FDEKASGSEYIL
+124 YIL
-136 ASPNAPTNHTTDWTN
+136 ASANPPTGETTDWT
-151 EGKGITYYYT
+151 GGTSYYYT
-161 GNPDNW
+161 GKPNNW
-167 VQFAG
+167 IQFAR
-172 FYWRIIRIN
+172 FYWRVIRIN

-384 VQLDGSGTTTDPFR
+384 VQLVGSGTTTDPFR

>member
-1 MEYEVL
+1 MGIFYYYFKLDDDEEIRL
-7 KRSHVKRNTLI
+7 EDNTYTFEGLQKDDVYI
-18 AVLVIVLL
+18 VSVRVEGAAGNVSESQNKEVIV
-26 LGIVIIKNKT
+26 GVNA
-36 NTLSNSSINKESI
+36 
-49 TKEIDNNLIGAY
+49 G
-61 IQEGEEYIQT
+61 
-71 DDIPSSGYEFNSE
+71 
-84 ESYCKI
+84 
-90 RDIVQEDI
+90 R
-98 TLFYDMD
+98 
-105 TQTITVSPITKE
+105 
-117 GLKCYLY
+117 
-124 FDEKASGSEYIL
+124 YIL
-136 ASPNAPTNHTTDWTN
+136 ASANPPTGETTDWT
-151 EGKGITYYYT
+151 GGTSYYYT
-161 GNPDNW
+161 GKPNNW
-167 VQFAG
+167 IQFAR
-172 FYWRIIRIN
+172 FYWRVIRIN

-187 MIYQGTSANETGDG
+187 MIYQGTSANETGEG
-201 TRIGTSAFNSS
+201 TQIGTSTFNSS
-212 SSNKTYVGLVYDGT
+212 NNNKTYVGLVYDGT

-319 DEYVLAGSEDSYL
+319 DEYVLAGNGNSYL

-337 YWTMSPYYFENYGI
+337 YWTMSPYYFENYGV

-356 VYQGGGLID
+356 VYQSGGLID

-377 VINLRAD
+377 VINLRSD
-384 VQLDGSGTTTDPFR
+384 IPITGSGTTSDPFR
-398 LVL
+398 LIS

>member
-1 MEYEVL
+1 MGIFYYYFKLDDDEEIRL
-7 KRSHVKRNTLI
+7 EDNTYTFEGLQKDDVHI
-18 AVLVIVLL
+18 VSVRVEGAAGNVSESQNKEVIV
-26 LGIVIIKNKT
+26 GVNA
-36 NTLSNSSINKESI
+36 
-49 TKEIDNNLIGAY
+49 G
-61 IQEGEEYIQT
+61 
-71 DDIPSSGYEFNSE
+71 
-84 ESYCKI
+84 
-90 RDIVQEDI
+90 R
-98 TLFYDMD
+98 
-105 TQTITVSPITKE
+105 
-117 GLKCYLY
+117 
-124 FDEKASGSEYIL
+124 YIL
-136 ASPNAPTNHTTDWTN
+136 ASANPPTGETTDWT
-151 EGKGITYYYT
+151 GGTSYYYT
-161 GNPDNW
+161 GKPNNW
-167 VQFAG
+167 IQFAR
-172 FYWRIIRIN
+172 FYWRVIRIN

-187 MIYQGTSANETGDG
+187 MIYQGTSANETGEG
-201 TRIGTSAFNSS
+201 TQIGTSTFNSS
-212 SSNKTYVGLVYDGT
+212 NNNKTYVGLVYDGT

-232 TNSTIM
+232 TNSAIM
-238 NTLNNWYNGNL
+238 TTLHNWYNGNL

-319 DEYVLAGSEDSYL
+319 DEYVLAGNGNSYL

-337 YWTMSPYYFENYGI
+337 YWTMSPYYFENYGV

-356 VYQGGGLID
+356 VYSGGGLID

-377 VINLRAD
+377 VINLRSD
-384 VQLDGSGTTTDPFR
+384 IPITGSGTTSDPFR
-398 LVL
+398 LVS

>member
-1 MEYEVL
+1 MGIFYHYFKLDDDEEIRL
-7 KRSHVKRNTLI
+7 EDNTYTFEGLQKDDVHI
-18 AVLVIVLL
+18 VSVRVEGAAGNVSESQNKEVIV
-26 LGIVIIKNKT
+26 GVNA
-36 NTLSNSSINKESI
+36 
-49 TKEIDNNLIGAY
+49 G
-61 IQEGEEYIQT
+61 
-71 DDIPSSGYEFNSE
+71 
-84 ESYCKI
+84 
-90 RDIVQEDI
+90 R
-98 TLFYDMD
+98 
-105 TQTITVSPITKE
+105 
-117 GLKCYLY
+117 
-124 FDEKASGSEYIL
+124 YIL
-136 ASPNAPTNHTTDWTN
+136 ASANPPTGETTDWT
-151 EGKGITYYYT
+151 GGTSYYYT
-161 GNPDNW
+161 GKPNNW
-167 VQFAG
+167 IQFAR
-172 FYWRIIRIN
+172 FYWRVIRIN

-187 MIYQGTSANETGDG
+187 MIYQGTSANETGEG
-201 TRIGTSAFNSS
+201 TQIGTSTFNSS
-212 SSNKTYVGLVYDGT
+212 NNNKTYVGLVYDGT

-319 DEYVLAGSEDSYL
+319 DEYVLAGNGNSYL

-337 YWTMSPYYFENYGI
+337 YWTMSPYYFENYGV

-356 VYQGGGLID
+356 VYSGGGLID

-377 VINLRAD
+377 VINLRSD
-384 VQLDGSGTTTDPFR
+384 IPITGSGTTSDPFR
-398 LVL
+398 LVS

>member
-1 MEYEVL
+1 
-7 KRSHVKRNTLI
+7 
-18 AVLVIVLL
+18 
-26 LGIVIIKNKT
+26 
-36 NTLSNSSINKESI
+36 
-49 TKEIDNNLIGAY
+49 
-61 IQEGEEYIQT
+61 
-71 DDIPSSGYEFNSE
+71 
-84 ESYCKI
+84 
-90 RDIVQEDI
+90 
-98 TLFYDMD
+98 
-105 TQTITVSPITKE
+105 
-117 GLKCYLY
+117 
-124 FDEKASGSEYIL
+124 
-136 ASPNAPTNHTTDWTN
+136 
-151 EGKGITYYYT
+151 
-161 GNPDNW
+161 
-167 VQFAG
+167 
-172 FYWRIIRIN
+172 
-181 GDGSIR
+181 

-319 DEYVLAGSEDSYL
+319 DEYVLAGNGNSYL

-337 YWTMSPYYFENYGI
+337 YWSISPYFYRSGSN
-351 AFVFV
+351 ASVFV
-356 VYQGGGLID
+356 VSAYGLL
-365 YWGVDG
+365 GDG
-371 IWGVRP
+371 RVYLTSPGVRP

-384 VQLDGSGTTTDPFR
+384 VQLVGSGTTTDPFR

>member
-1 MEYEVL
+1 
-7 KRSHVKRNTLI
+7 
-18 AVLVIVLL
+18 
-26 LGIVIIKNKT
+26 
-36 NTLSNSSINKESI
+36 
-49 TKEIDNNLIGAY
+49 
-61 IQEGEEYIQT
+61 
-71 DDIPSSGYEFNSE
+71 
-84 ESYCKI
+84 
-90 RDIVQEDI
+90 
-98 TLFYDMD
+98 
-105 TQTITVSPITKE
+105 
-117 GLKCYLY
+117 
-124 FDEKASGSEYIL
+124 
-136 ASPNAPTNHTTDWTN
+136 
-151 EGKGITYYYT
+151 
-161 GNPDNW
+161 
-167 VQFAG
+167 
-172 FYWRIIRIN
+172 
-181 GDGSIR
+181 
-187 MIYQGTSANETGDG
+187 MIYQGTSANETGEG
-201 TRIGTSAFNSS
+201 TQIGTSTFNSS
-212 SSNKTYVGLVYDGT
+212 NNNKTYVGLVYDGT

-299 EDLLSKDNGKMPN
+299 EVLLSKDNGKMPN

-319 DEYVLAGSEDSYL
+319 DEYVLAGNGNSYL

-377 VINLRAD
+377 VINLHSD
-384 VQLDGSGTTTDPFR
+384 ILITGSGTTTDPFR

>member
-1 MEYEVL
+1 MGIFYYYFKLDDDEEIRL
-7 KRSHVKRNTLI
+7 EDNTYTFEGLQKDDVHI
-18 AVLVIVLL
+18 VSVRVEGAVGNVSESQNKEVIV
-26 LGIVIIKNKT
+26 GVNA
-36 NTLSNSSINKESI
+36 
-49 TKEIDNNLIGAY
+49 G
-61 IQEGEEYIQT
+61 
-71 DDIPSSGYEFNSE
+71 
-84 ESYCKI
+84 
-90 RDIVQEDI
+90 R
-98 TLFYDMD
+98 
-105 TQTITVSPITKE
+105 
-117 GLKCYLY
+117 
-124 FDEKASGSEYIL
+124 YIL
-136 ASPNAPTNHTTDWTN
+136 ASANPPTGETTDWT
-151 EGKGITYYYT
+151 GGTSYYYT
-161 GNPDNW
+161 GKPNNW
-167 VQFAG
+167 IQFAR
-172 FYWRIIRIN
+172 FYWRVIRIN

-187 MIYQGTSANETGDG
+187 MIYQGTSANETGEG
-201 TRIGTSAFNSS
+201 TQIGTSTFNSS
-212 SSNKTYVGLVYDGT
+212 NNNKTYVGLVYDGT

-319 DEYVLAGSEDSYL
+319 DEYVLAGNGNSYL

-337 YWTMSPYYFENYGI
+337 YWTMSPYYFENYGV

-356 VYQGGGLID
+356 VYSGGGLID

-377 VINLRAD
+377 VINLRSD
-384 VQLDGSGTTTDPFR
+384 IPITGSGTTSDPFR
-398 LVL
+398 LVS